1 MRLRTFTINLCL
13 ILAACSNPEKAWE
26 LAEREDT
33 NQGYLEFLAKFPDDE
48 YADQARERMLQ
59 LKELRGW
66 ERAQFR
72 DKIDNYRRFVA
83 DYPDSENAPA
93 ARQRIHELERATAW
107 EAALQANNAVALQG
121 FLASYP
127 EAPQTGEAQQLL
139 TTLAPP
145 VPEPPPKSVG
155 DFRVQVGAFRTAKA
169 ADSEVRRLSSLLET
183 ALASPVKIVTP
194 TESGSR
200 FFLLQSQPLTGPDAA
215 AACAALKQK
224 NQACLVINR

>member
-1 MRLRTFTINLCL
+1 MLCL
-13 ILAACSNPEKAWE
+13 ALAACGGQDKAWE

-33 NQGYLEFLAKFPDDE
+33 NQGYLEFLAKFPDGQ

-83 DYPDSENAPA
+83 NYPQSENAPA
-93 ARQRIHELERATAW
+93 ARQRIFELERDAAW
-107 EAALQANNAVALQG
+107 EAARSADDAVALQG

-127 EAPQTGEAQQLL
+127 EAPQTWEAQQLL
-139 TTLAPP
+139 ATLAPP
-145 VPEPPPKSVG
+145 IPEAPPEPVG
-155 DFRVQVGAFRTAKA
+155 NFRVQVGAFRTAKA
-169 ADSEVRRLSSLLET
+169 ADTEIRRLAELLNS
-183 ALASPVKIVTP
+183 ALAEPVKIVTP
-194 TESGSR
+194 EESGSR
-200 FFLLQSQPLTGPDAA
+200 FFLLQSQPLTGTEAA
-215 AACAALKQK
+215 TACEAVRQE